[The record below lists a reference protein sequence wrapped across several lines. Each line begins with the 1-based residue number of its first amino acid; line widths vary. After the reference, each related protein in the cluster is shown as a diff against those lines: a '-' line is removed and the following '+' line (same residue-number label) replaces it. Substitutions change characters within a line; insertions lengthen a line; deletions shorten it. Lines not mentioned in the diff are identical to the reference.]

1 MIEVFLNLFKTHR
14 NLKAENSM
22 IEKRLNRK
30 IVECNIKDKKIKELK
45 AKIEESEEKHGR
57 NRRS

>member
-1 MIEVFLNLFKTHR
+1 MIEIFLNLFKTYR
-14 NLKAENSM
+14 DLKSENSM
-22 IEKRLNRK
+22 LEKRLNRK

-45 AKIEESEEKHGR
+45 EKIEESEEKHGR

>member
-1 MIEVFLNLFKTHR
+1 MIESFLNLFKTYR
-14 NLKAENSM
+14 DLKADNSM
-22 IEKRLNRK
+22 TEKRLNRK

-45 AKIEESEEKHGR
+45 EKLEEKHGR

>member
-1 MIEVFLNLFKTHR
+1 MIEMFLNLFKTYR
-14 NLKAENSM
+14 DLKSENSM

-45 AKIEESEEKHGR
+45 EKIENSEEKHGR
-57 NRRS
+57 S